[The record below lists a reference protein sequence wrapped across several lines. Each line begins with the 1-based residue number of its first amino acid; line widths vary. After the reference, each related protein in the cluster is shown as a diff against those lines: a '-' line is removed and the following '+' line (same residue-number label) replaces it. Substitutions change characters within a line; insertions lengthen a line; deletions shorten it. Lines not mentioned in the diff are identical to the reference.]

1 MLKGLRT
8 ICAVLLLA
16 LTAPLAATAAAS
28 APEDVIAHYHTTIL
42 AAMRDAAKLGVQ
54 GRFDMLKPVI
64 TEDFNLP
71 LMARTAVGSYWDQMS
86 DAQRD
91 AYLKAFSDFSVA
103 NYANRFD
110 DYSGERFETLNK
122 SETSRGDTLVNT
134 AIIKSDGEKVLI
146 NYLMR
151 KDGDNWR
158 VVDVFLTGS
167 ISELA
172 TRRSEYT
179 SVIQHNGIDGL
190 ITAIQA
196 KTQELMASSK

>member
-1 MLKGLRT
+1 MLKGLRL
-8 ICAVLLLA
+8 ICASLLLA
-16 LTAPLAATAAAS
+16 VAVPFAAAAAS
-28 APEDVIAHYHTTIL
+28 TPQDVIAHYHTTIL
-42 AAMRDAAKLGVQ
+42 AAMRDAAKLGVK

-71 LMARTAVGSYWDQMS
+71 VMARIAVGGYWDKMS

-91 AYLKAFSDFSVA
+91 AYLSAFSDFSVA

-110 DYSGERFETLNK
+110 DYSGERFETLK
-122 SETSRGDTLVNT
+122 ESETSRGDTLVNT
-134 AIIKSDGEKVLI
+134 AIVKSDGDKVLI

-151 KDGDNWR
+151 KDGDAWR
-158 VVDVFLTGS
+158 VIDVFLTGS

-179 SVIQHNGIDGL
+179 SVIQHDGIDGL
-190 ITAIQA
+190 ISAIKA
-196 KTQELMASSK
+196 KTQELMASAK